1 MISSSE
7 IYWILMLDNIRGF
20 LVMCAIVSVIATLG
34 FLLFTAI
41 CVANEDPYRDVV
53 KMGKIAF
60 VCFIASSLL
69 LCFIPSTKQA
79 AIVKT
84 IPVIANS
91 EAVAEMSKDAKDIYR
106 LGVKSIKE
114 HLGGE
119 KDKNGQNK

>member
-20 LVMCAIVSVIATLG
+20 LCMCAAISAVTTLG
-34 FLLFTAI
+34 FLIFTGV
-41 CVANEDPYRDVV
+41 CVTSNAPHRDEF
-53 KMGKIAF
+53 KMVKIAF
-60 VCFIASSLL
+60 GCFIVASLS

-79 AIVKT
+79 AIVKV
-84 IPVIANS
+84 IPALANS

-114 HLGGE
+114 HISGE
-119 KDKNGQNK
+119 KDKNGQSK